1 MPTSDPR
8 TSNRPYSVIT
18 LDQGSEA
25 WHHWRS
31 QGLGASDA
39 PTIMGENPWKTR
51 DDLLHEKIHNIRTP
65 GNAAMARGVALE
77 PEARRSYELRAGRK
91 FHPVC
96 LQSTSPEWLLASVDG
111 LADDHSRVVEI
122 KCGESVYRRAST
134 TKRVPDYYVGQ
145 LQHILAVTGLPEIDF
160 WCYLPDLPEVH
171 LRMARDERYIEK
183 MLVEE
188 ERFWGDVCGGRG
200 R

>member
-1 MPTSDPR
+1 MATSDPR
-8 TSNRPYSVIT
+8 TQPRPYSVIT
-18 LDQGSEA
+18 LDQGTED
-25 WHHWRS
+25 WHRWRA

-77 PEARRSYELRAGRK
+77 PEARRAYERRAGAK
-91 FHPVC
+91 FLPVC
-96 LQSTSPEWLLASVDG
+96 LQSTIHEWQLASIDG
-111 LADDHSRVVEI
+111 LAEDHSRVVEI
-122 KCGESVYRRAST
+122 KCGESVYRRSST
-134 TKRVPDYYVGQ
+134 SKQVPDYYVGQ

-171 LRMARDERYIEK
+171 LRMARDERYIK
-183 MLVEE
+183 RMLQEE
-188 ERFWGDVCGGRG
+188 ERFWGEVRRGRG
-200 R
+200 